1 MFLDVRQHVC
11 AMAKILDEGVGNITA
26 ALKSKGIY
34 DQTIQIF
41 SSKIYMIII

>member
-1 MFLDVRQHVC
+1 MDVRQHVC